1 MIGTFTNCAT
11 IIIGSFIGS
20 RLKNG
25 LPAKYK
31 DIMMTGMGL
40 AASML
45 GINAVAGN
53 MPNSTFPVLFIISL
67 AIGGLIG
74 QKLEIDDKFQSVA
87 NKFGKDGLARG
98 LSTAVLLFCIGTLSI
113 LGPIQSAL
121 YGDHTYLFT
130 NATLDLVTS
139 MVLAAN
145 FGFGISLAA
154 VVLFFWQGS
163 IYLLAGLLTPFLTPE
178 LMCEISIIG
187 GILIFSSG
195 ISILEI
201 KKIPTINL
209 LPALLVPPVFFII
222 KNLIV

>member
-1 MIGTFTNCAT
+1 
-11 IIIGSFIGS
+11 
-20 RLKNG
+20 
-25 LPAKYK
+25 
-31 DIMMTGMGL
+31 MTSMGL

-145 FGFGISLAA
+145 FGFGIALAA

-163 IYLLAGLLTPFLTPE
+163 IYLLAGLLSPFLTPE

-209 LPALLVPPVFFII
+209 LPSLLVPPVFFII

>member
-25 LPAKYK
+25 LHAKYK
-31 DIMMTGMGL
+31 DIMMTSMGL

-74 QKLEIDDKFQSVA
+74 QKLEIDDKFQSVT

-145 FGFGISLAA
+145 FGFGIALAA

-163 IYLLAGLLTPFLTPE
+163 IYLLAGLLSPFLTPE